1 MHYYRAFSFLSSL
14 EDRVYVG
21 YKNRCFS
28 FYFAKQLLSWELKLK
43 WLYVEHKQGR
53 VVSLFPQSALK
64 ILQLVMGLHCVCLMN
79 LSTTLQF
86 PYYIFRNNRTDRD
99 VVRFVCVTNW
109 SEFSLSCL
117 ITFILFFLNS
127 VDFINFWIR
136 FLSSIPPILNY
147 KLVEVCHIA
156 FVLANRNAQI

>member
-1 MHYYRAFSFLSSL
+1 MFF
-14 EDRVYVG
+14 
-21 YKNRCFS
+21 
-28 FYFAKQLLSWELKLK
+28 
-43 WLYVEHKQGR
+43 
-53 VVSLFPQSALK
+53 SLFCETVAIVRVKIKMIICRAQTRSGCFVISSISVEDSSTRYGTALG
-64 ILQLVMGLHCVCLMN
+64 VCVFKN

-86 PYYIFRNNRTDRD
+86 PCYICRNNRTDRD